1 MLFADH
7 EASFTENKSFKLA
20 RLIGDLPCHRYD
32 IDIAT
37 SVEEIVENLKE
48 QPELPGVLLR
58 KDGAFLGAMSRLKIF
73 EWLGRP
79 YGVELFYKKSIKK
92 LYTSLNV
99 ASVIYPSD
107 LQIGVAVQKS
117 LGRPA
122 EIRYEPLVVSFQ
134 DDDLRLL
141 DINVLL
147 LAQSEQLANAN
158 RVIEKQIEI
167 GKTLS
172 STLELP
178 KVLALILEQME
189 SIIPYSRAAILLSQ
203 GDDQMDFAAAHGYPA
218 DVDMD
223 EARRMINHNP
233 IFSNIIDTL
242 HPNTVEDAAL
252 RPDWRHIPGTP
263 PTRSWLG
270 VPLVQNESALGMLSV
285 SRLMV
290 APFTMEEVETSS
302 IFAGQAA
309 IALGNAHL
317 YAEIHK
323 FNQQLDNQRQK
334 LQNAVEELN
343 RANLTLARRAMQ
355 FETSNKISQQINSIL
370 EIKPLLLEV
379 MSIIRSQ
386 FNYSWVSVW
395 MMNESRDML
404 VLEAATK
411 ASVKTGLTLPAAHK
425 GLVGRASRTGEV
437 VYDNLAG
444 QNNLFVSTPGLT
456 NVFSEIALPLKS
468 QEGTLGVLDIQ
479 SERLQAYSPEDISVL
494 QLTAAQIA
502 IALRNAR
509 LYSELMRVNKEIQL

>member
-1 MLFADH
+1 MLLADY
-7 EASFTENKSFKLA
+7 ETSSIKNKTFKLA
-20 RLIGDLPCHRYD
+20 RLVGDLPCHRYD
-32 IDIAT
+32 MDIST
-37 SVEEIVENLKE
+37 PVEKIVENLKE
-48 QPELPGVLLR
+48 KPELPGVLLR
-58 KDGAFLGAMSRLKIF
+58 KDGSFLGAMSRLKIF

-92 LYTSLNV
+92 LYTSLDLS
-99 ASVIYPSD
+99 SVIYPRD
-107 LQIGVAVQKS
+107 TQIGEAVQKS
-117 LGRPA
+117 LGRPM
-122 EIRYEPLVVSFQ
+122 EIRYEPLVVSFG

-147 LAQSEQLANAN
+147 LAQSEQLVNAN

-178 KVLALILEQME
+178 KVLTLILEQME
-189 SIIPYSRAAILLSQ
+189 SIIPYSRAAILLRQ
-203 GDDQMDFAAAHGYPA
+203 DDNNMDFAASRGYPSG
-218 DVDMD
+218 VNMD
-223 EARRMINHNP
+223 EARSMINHNP
-233 IFSNIIDTL
+233 IFSNIIETL
-242 HPNTVEDAAL
+242 LPNTVEDAAL
-252 RPDWRHIPGTP
+252 RPDWQHISGTY

-270 VPLVQNESALGMLSV
+270 VPLVQNENALGMLSV
-285 SRLMV
+285 SRLTV
-290 APFTMEEVETSS
+290 APFTPEEVETSS

-317 YAEIHK
+317 YAEVHK
-323 FNQQLDNQRQK
+323 FNQQLDNQRQR
-334 LQNAVEELN
+334 LQDAVEELN

-370 EIKPLLLEV
+370 EIKPLLIQVL
-379 MSIIRSQ
+379 SIIQSQ

-395 MMNESRDML
+395 MLNESRDML

-425 GLVGRASRTGEV
+425 GLVWQASRTGEV
-437 VYDNLAG
+437 AYDNRAG
-444 QNNLFVSTPGLT
+444 KNNLFVSTPGLT

-468 QEGTLGVLDIQ
+468 QKDTLGVLDIQ

-494 QLTAAQIA
+494 QLVAAQIA

-509 LYSELMRVNKEIQL
+509 LYSELMRVNKEI

>member
-7 EASFTENKSFKLA
+7 ETSSIENKSFKFA

-32 IDIAT
+32 IDIST
-37 SVEEIVENLKE
+37 SVQEIVENLKE

-79 YGVELFYKKSIKK
+79 YGVELFYKRSIKK
-92 LYTSLNV
+92 LFTSLNV
-99 ASVIYPSD
+99 SSVIYPSD
-107 LQIGVAVQKS
+107 TQIGEAVRKS

-122 EIRYEPLVVSFQ
+122 EIRYEPLVVSFG
-134 DDDLRLL
+134 DNDLRLL
-141 DINVLL
+141 DIHMLL

-178 KVLALILEQME
+178 RVLVLILEQME
-189 SIIPYSRAAILLSQ
+189 SIIPYSRAAILLRQ
-203 GDDQMDFAAAHGYPA
+203 DNNHMDFAASHGYPP
-218 DVDMD
+218 DVNMD

-233 IFSNIIDTL
+233 IFSNIIETL

-252 RPDWRHIPGTP
+252 RLDWRHIPGTP

-270 VPLVQNESALGMLSV
+270 VPLVQNENVLGMLSV

-290 APFTMEEVETSS
+290 APFMPDEVETSS

-317 YAEIHK
+317 YAEVHK
-323 FNQQLDNQRQK
+323 FNQQLDNQRQR
-334 LQNAVEELN
+334 LQDAVEELN

-370 EIKPLLLEV
+370 EIKPLLLQV
-379 MSIIRSQ
+379 LSILQSQ

-404 VLEAATK
+404 VLEAAAKSST
-411 ASVKTGLTLPAAHK
+411 KTGLILPAAHK
-425 GLVGRASRTGEV
+425 GLVGQASRTGEV
-437 VYDNLAG
+437 IYDNLAG

-468 QEGTLGVLDIQ
+468 QKDTLGVLDIQ
-479 SERLQAYSPEDISVL
+479 SERLQAFSPEDISAL
-494 QLTAAQIA
+494 QLMAAQIA
-502 IALRNAR
+502 VALRNAR
-509 LYSELMRVNKEIQL
+509 LYSELMRVNQEIQF